1 MTENEL
7 KDKDLLEQL
16 QRLAKERGFDIT
28 EEIAGINKKLAASEK
43 SVSIAGINKKL
54 AASEKSVSQVW
65 EKVELARH
73 PDRPR
78 TLDYISLIIDD
89 FTELHGDRFF
99 GDDPAMVGGI
109 GFLDGIP
116 VTVIGNMK
124 GRNLKETIERN
135 GGMAN
140 PEGYRKALRLAK
152 QAEKFSRPVITF
164 IDTQGAYPGL
174 GSEERGIGEAIAV
187 NLREFSR
194 LKTPV
199 ICIVIGEGGS
209 GGALGI
215 GVGDKIYMLENAIY
229 SVISPEG
236 CASILLRDSARA
248 KDAAAMLKITSKDV
262 LSMHVTNGVITEP
275 QGGAQTDIATTAA
288 AIKQRI
294 KSDLEKLM
302 KKNPEVLVKY
312 RNKKIQEIGVFSE
325 LPK

>member
-1 MTENEL
+1 MKT
-7 KDKDLLEQL
+7 KKSAD
-16 QRLAKERGFDIT
+16 
-28 EEIAGINKKLAASEK
+28 KKLLNQLEAMAEKYGIDISSELSTISKKIEANVNSASK
-43 SVSIAGINKKL
+43 
-54 AASEKSVSQVW
+54 VW

-73 PDRPR
+73 ADRPR
-78 TLDYISLIIDD
+78 ALDYINLIIDD
-89 FTELHGDRFF
+89 FTELHGDRYFS
-99 GDDPAMVGGI
+99 DDPALIGGI

-152 QAEKFSRPVITF
+152 QAEKFKRPVITF

-174 GSEERGIGEAIAV
+174 GSEERGIGESIAV
-187 NLREFSR
+187 NLREFSQ

-248 KDAAAMLKITSKDV
+248 KDAAAMLKITAKDV
-262 LSMHVTNGVITEP
+262 LEMKIVNGIIKEP
-275 QGGAQTDIATTAA
+275 EGGAQTNPKAA
-288 AIKQRI
+288 AMAI
-294 KSDLEKLM
+294 KSQIKIDLEKLM
-302 KKNPEVLVKY
+302 KKSPAVLVKY
-312 RNKKIQEIGVFSE
+312 RNKKIQEMGVFSE
-325 LPK
+325 

>member
-28 EEIAGINKKLAASEK
+28 EEIAGITEKLE
-43 SVSIAGINKKL
+43 
-54 AASEKSVSQVW
+54 ASEKSVSQVW

-140 PEGYRKALRLAK
+140 PEGYRKALRIAK
-152 QAEKFSRPVITF
+152 HAEKFSRPVITF

-262 LSMHVTNGVITEP
+262 LSMHVTNGVIPEP
-275 QGGAQTDIATTAA
+275 QGGAQTDTAA
-288 AIKQRI
+288 TAVTIKQRI

-312 RNKKIQEIGVFSE
+312 RNKKIQEMGVFSE
-325 LPK
+325 SPMDVI

>member
-28 EEIAGINKKLAASEK
+28 EEIAGITEKLE
-43 SVSIAGINKKL
+43 
-54 AASEKSVSQVW
+54 ASEKSVSQVW

-78 TLDYISLIIDD
+78 TLDYINLIIDD

-152 QAEKFSRPVITF
+152 QAEKFLRPVITF

-209 GGALGI
+209 GGALGL

-262 LSMHVTNGVITEP
+262 LSMHVTNGVIPEP

-288 AIKQRI
+288 VIKQRI

-312 RNKKIQEIGVFSE
+312 RNKKIQEMGVFSE
-325 LPK
+325 

>member
-1 MTENEL
+1 MKTYNL
-7 KDKDLLEQL
+7 TDKQILEQL
-16 QRLAKERGFDIT
+16 EEIAKNHDIDLT
-28 EEIAGINKKLAASEK
+28 EEIKKITKKLENSDT
-43 SVSIAGINKKL
+43 VSR
-54 AASEKSVSQVW
+54 VW

-73 PDRPR
+73 TDRPR
-78 TLDYISLIIDD
+78 ALDYIDMIIDD
-89 FTELHGDRFF
+89 FTELHGDRYY
-99 GDDPAMVGGI
+99 GDDPAIVGGI

-124 GRNLKETIERN
+124 GRNLKETIDRN

-152 QAEKFSRPVITF
+152 QAEKFGRPLITF

-174 GSEERGIGEAIAV
+174 GSEERGIGESIAV
-187 NLREFSR
+187 NLREFSQ

-248 KDAAAMLKITSKDV
+248 KDAAAMLKITSKDI
-262 LSMHVTNGVITEP
+262 LSMNVVNGVIDEP
-275 QGGAQTDIATTAA
+275 EGGAHTDPAQTAA
-288 AIKQRI
+288 NIKAQI
-294 KSDLEKLM
+294 KADLEKLM
-302 KKNPEVLVKY
+302 SKTPEVLVKY
-312 RNKKIQEIGVFSE
+312 RTKKIREMGVFTE
-325 LPK
+325 N

>member
-28 EEIAGINKKLAASEK
+28 EEIAGITEKLE
-43 SVSIAGINKKL
+43 
-54 AASEKSVSQVW
+54 ASEKSVSQVW

-236 CASILLRDSARA
+236 CASIL
-248 KDAAAMLKITSKDV
+248 
-262 LSMHVTNGVITEP
+262 
-275 QGGAQTDIATTAA
+275 
-288 AIKQRI
+288 
-294 KSDLEKLM
+294 
-302 KKNPEVLVKY
+302 
-312 RNKKIQEIGVFSE
+312 
-325 LPK
+325 

>member
-1 MTENEL
+1 MKRE
-7 KDKDLLEQL
+7 KSAD
-16 QRLAKERGFDIT
+16 
-28 EEIAGINKKLAASEK
+28 KKLLNQLEAMAEKYGIDISSELSTISKKIEDNVNSASK
-43 SVSIAGINKKL
+43 
-54 AASEKSVSQVW
+54 VW

-73 PDRPR
+73 ADRPR
-78 TLDYISLIIDD
+78 ALDYINLIIDD
-89 FTELHGDRFF
+89 FTELHGDRYFS
-99 GDDPAMVGGI
+99 DDPALIGGI

-152 QAEKFSRPVITF
+152 QAEKFKRPVITF

-174 GSEERGIGEAIAV
+174 GSEERGIGESIAV
-187 NLREFSR
+187 NLREFSQ

-248 KDAAAMLKITSKDV
+248 KDAAAMLKITAKDV
-262 LSMHVTNGVITEP
+262 LEMKIVNGIIKEP
-275 QGGAQTDIATTAA
+275 EGGAQTNPKAA
-288 AIKQRI
+288 AMAI
-294 KSDLEKLM
+294 KSQIKIDLEKLM
-302 KKNPEVLVKY
+302 KKSPAVLVKY
-312 RNKKIQEIGVFSE
+312 RNKKIQEMGVFSE
-325 LPK
+325 

>member
-1 MTENEL
+1 M
-7 KDKDLLEQL
+7 
-16 QRLAKERGFDIT
+16 
-28 EEIAGINKKLAASEK
+28 
-43 SVSIAGINKKL
+43 
-54 AASEKSVSQVW
+54 
-65 EKVELARH
+65 
-73 PDRPR
+73 
-78 TLDYISLIIDD
+78 
-89 FTELHGDRFF
+89 
-99 GDDPAMVGGI
+99 
-109 GFLDGIP
+109 DGIP

-140 PEGYRKALRLAK
+140 PEGYRKAFRLAK

-262 LSMHVTNGVITEP
+262 LSMHVTNGVISEP
-275 QGGAQTDIATTAA
+275 QGGAQSDIDATAA
-288 AIKQRI
+288 SIKHRI

-312 RNKKIQEIGVFSE
+312 RNKKIQEMGVFSE
-325 LPK
+325 LSK

>member
-1 MTENEL
+1 MKRE
-7 KDKDLLEQL
+7 KSAD
-16 QRLAKERGFDIT
+16 
-28 EEIAGINKKLAASEK
+28 KKLLNQLEAMAEKYGIDISSELSTISKKIEDNVNSASK
-43 SVSIAGINKKL
+43 
-54 AASEKSVSQVW
+54 VW

-73 PDRPR
+73 ADRPR
-78 TLDYISLIIDD
+78 ALDYINLIIDD
-89 FTELHGDRFF
+89 FTELHGDRYFS
-99 GDDPAMVGGI
+99 DDPALIGGI

-140 PEGYRKALRLAK
+140 PEGYRKAIRLAK
-152 QAEKFSRPVITF
+152 QAEKFKRPVITF

-174 GSEERGIGEAIAV
+174 GSEERGIGESIAV
-187 NLREFSR
+187 NLREFSQ

-248 KDAAAMLKITSKDV
+248 KDAAAMLKITAKDV
-262 LSMHVTNGVITEP
+262 LEMKIVNGIIKEP
-275 QGGAQTDIATTAA
+275 EGGAQTNPKAA
-288 AIKQRI
+288 AMAI
-294 KSDLEKLM
+294 KSQIKIDLEKLM
-302 KKNPEVLVKY
+302 KKSPAVLVKY
-312 RNKKIQEIGVFSE
+312 RNKKIQEMGVFSE
-325 LPK
+325 

>member
-7 KDKDLLEQL
+7 NKDLLEQL

-28 EEIAGINKKLAASEK
+28 EEIAGITEKLE
-43 SVSIAGINKKL
+43 
-54 AASEKSVSQVW
+54 ASEKSVSQVW

-78 TLDYISLIIDD
+78 TLDYISMIIDD

-262 LSMHVTNGVITEP
+262 LSMHVTNGVIPEP
-275 QGGAQTDIATTAA
+275 QGGAQTDTAA
-288 AIKQRI
+288 TASAIKQRI

-302 KKNPEVLVKY
+302 KKDPEVLVKY
-312 RNKKIQEIGVFSE
+312 RNKKIQEMGVFSE
-325 LPK
+325 LQK

>member
-1 MTENEL
+1 MKTSTSKNEQII
-7 KDKDLLEQL
+7 DQL
-16 QRLAKERGFDIT
+16 
-28 EEIAGINKKLAASEK
+28 EEISREHGIDLTNEIAAITKKLEENAN
-43 SVSIAGINKKL
+43 SVSK
-54 AASEKSVSQVW
+54 VW

-78 TLDYISLIIDD
+78 ALDYIEMLVDG
-89 FTELHGDRFF
+89 FVELHGDRYF
-99 GDDPAMVGGI
+99 GDDPAIVGGI
-109 GFLDGIP
+109 GFLDGTP

-124 GRNLKETIERN
+124 GRNLKETIARN

-152 QAEKFSRPVITF
+152 QAEKFHRPIITF

-187 NLREFSR
+187 NLRDFSQ
-194 LKTPV
+194 LKTPI

-215 GVGDKIYMLENAIY
+215 GVGDKIYMLDNAIY

-248 KDAAAMLKITSKDV
+248 KDAAAMLKITANDI
-262 LSMHVTNGVITEP
+262 LSMKIVNGIISEP
-275 QGGAQTDIATTAA
+275 KDGAQSDPKKTAEN
-288 AIKQRI
+288 IKKQI
-294 KSDLEKLM
+294 KSDLLKLM
-302 KKNPEVLVKY
+302 EKSPSVLVKY
-312 RNKKIQEIGVFSE
+312 RNKKIREMGAYIE
-325 LPK
+325 K